1 VKPRTHPLL
10 LAAAL
15 AAALLAC
22 GRQVAGDG
30 TISQS
35 ALLDALHS
43 SAPPLVLDVRTPE
56 EYAGGHVPGA
66 MNIPY
71 DQLPG
76 RLDEV
81 QASHD
86 DEVVVYCET
95 GRRAA
100 KAQETLRGAGFSRVI
115 HLDGDMAAWR
125 ASRQPTEP

>member
-1 VKPRTHPLL
+1 MKPRTHLL
-10 LAAAL
+10 VVAAAL
-15 AAALLAC
+15 VAALLAC
-22 GRQVAGDG
+22 TRQGPAGD

-43 SAPPLVLDVRTPE
+43 TSPPLVLDVRTPE

-76 RLDEV
+76 RLDDV

-86 DEVVVYCET
+86 DEVVVYCQT

-100 KAQETLRGAGFSRVI
+100 KAEETLRGAGFSRVV

-125 ASRQPTEP
+125 EKNQPTER